1 MESLFSKYNKLYVYS
16 VDANGEVKEK
26 ILKQHIRYWDR
37 VPCWKDEKGQVMS
50 VKWSDIDEFKNN
62 RVVLTSEDIDH
73 AKEIIAKGLFKKM
86 LKTQESYNIANDKYI
101 KFREVNR

>member
-1 MESLFSKYNKLYVYS
+1 MESLFSKYDRLYVYS

-26 ILKQHIRYWDR
+26 VLKQHIRCWDR

-62 RVVLTSEDIDH
+62 RVVLTSEGVEY
-73 AKEIIAKGLFKKM
+73 AKEIITKGLFKKM
-86 LKTQESYNIANDKYI
+86 LKAQEAYNRANEKYI
-101 KFREVNR
+101 KFRKANN